1 MNQALDILLESP
13 TTENPIELLKETL
26 SKANAER
33 IRIKEE
39 IGKRKREAKDKE
51 GPPNKKPRKS

>member
-1 MNQALDILLESP
+1 VNQALDILLESP

-51 GPPNKKPRKS
+51 PRKS